1 MMRLLRSWGGSPW
14 FLLIP
19 AVLAAPFLLFSSFA
33 PAWAPLAALALLAVV
48 GLLRCLAV
56 GRLLGHTPADWP
68 LLLILVT
75 LPVGLWASADRWTT
89 LLRVYAFVA
98 NLALFWAMAAQSKS
112 ALLRWSGWGLLVAG
126 LALTAVFLVGTRFGA
141 HKLPFINRD
150 LYALLPGGFKPF
162 WNEAGFNA
170 NLAGG
175 VLALFTPP
183 AIMLA
188 LAGENWLQRLF
199 AFITAVIL
207 VGMLFLAQS
216 RGALS
221 AVALAVPLMTI
232 AYDRRWLWG
241 WLAVLIASAA
251 YLFTRGSGV
260 SLEGFFGQDSVL
272 GVSSLQ
278 GRVELWSRALYM
290 IQDFSFTGVGLGM
303 FQRIVQLLYPTFMI
317 GPDVAFDH
325 AHNIYLQT
333 AAEMGIPGLIGHLA
347 LYGILGV
354 LLLRRSRGRGRAW
367 HRVLA
372 VGLLGSLLVYLV
384 HGLTDAVSYYLRT
397 AFIIWSLFGLMVAVS
412 IWEGHDE
419 AQTRQAG
426 AGG

>member
-1 MMRLLRSWGGSPW
+1 MMRIFRGWGSSPW

-19 AVLAAPFLLFSSFA
+19 AVVAAPFLLFSAFV
-33 PAWAPLAALALLAVV
+33 PAWAPSAALALLAVV
-48 GLLRCLAV
+48 GLLRCLAT
-56 GRLLGHTPADWP
+56 GRILGHTPADWP
-68 LLLILVT
+68 LLLILLT
-75 LPVGLWASADRWTT
+75 LPVGLWASADRDAT
-89 LLRVYAFVA
+89 LPRVYAFIA
-98 NLALFWAMAAQSKS
+98 NLALFWAMAALSRS
-112 ALLRWSGWGLLVAG
+112 TLLRWSGWGLLAVA
-126 LALTAVFLVGTRFGA
+126 LALTAAFLLGTRFGA
-141 HKLPFINRD
+141 AKLPFINRD
-150 LYALLPGGFKPF
+150 IYSLLPGGFQPF
-162 WNEAGFNA
+162 WNVAGFNA

-175 VLALFTPP
+175 VLALFAPP
-183 AIMLA
+183 AIILA

-207 VGMLFLAQS
+207 VGMLVLTQS

-221 AVALAVPLMTI
+221 AVALAIPLVTI

-241 WLAVLIASAA
+241 WLAVLIAGGV
-251 YLFTRGSGV
+251 YLFARSKGV
-260 SLEGFFGQDSVL
+260 SLEAFFGQDSVL

-278 GRVELWSRALYM
+278 GRIELWSRALYM

-303 FQRIVQLLYPTFMI
+303 FQRVVQLLYPTFMI

-347 LYGILGV
+347 LYGILLA
-354 LLLRRSRGRGRAW
+354 LLIRRSRGRGRDRY
-367 HRVLA
+367 RVLA
-372 VGLLGSLLVYLV
+372 VGLLGSLLVYLA

-412 IWEGHDE
+412 IREDRAD
-419 AQTRQAG
+419 AQTLPAI